1 MYCNNN
7 RRKETGKT
15 RSIHAEHT
23 FQRKT
28 GESCGG
34 NHPRGASGTHRIS
47 RRNLFVDW
55 NDTILYGNDD
65 LEHRPLGNGD
75 RVNLFS
81 MVGGG

>member
-1 MYCNNN
+1 MLNIHFN
-7 RRKETGKT
+7 GKQVKV
-15 RSIHAEHT
+15 AEGT
-23 FQRKT
+23 T
-28 GESCGG
+28 LAELLES
-34 NHPRGASGTHRIS
+34 HRIS

-75 RVNLFS
+75 RFNLFS

>member
-1 MYCNNN
+1 MLNIHFN
-7 RRKETGKT
+7 GK
-15 RSIHAEHT
+15 RMEVAEGT
-23 FQRKT
+23 T
-28 GESCGG
+28 LAELLES
-34 NHPRGASGTHRIS
+34 HRIS

-75 RVNLFS
+75 RVNLFP

>member
-1 MYCNNN
+1 MLNIHF
-7 RRKETGKT
+7 TGKRFEVAEGT
-15 RSIHAEHT
+15 THAELL
-23 FQRKT
+23 
-28 GESCGG
+28 ES
-34 NHPRGASGTHRIS
+34 HSIS